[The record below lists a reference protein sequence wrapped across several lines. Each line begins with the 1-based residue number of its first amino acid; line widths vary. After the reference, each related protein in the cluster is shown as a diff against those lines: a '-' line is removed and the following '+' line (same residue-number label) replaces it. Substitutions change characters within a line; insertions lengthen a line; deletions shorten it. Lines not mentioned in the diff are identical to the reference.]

1 MKDLEE
7 MYLDAFFARV
17 DAGELIIPIE
27 GYDVE
32 HQAEHQADGDPEDAG
47 AKVKLEQN

>member
-17 DAGELIIPIE
+17 DAGELIILPHYP
-27 GYDVE
+27 GDDLDNDY
-32 HQAEHQADGDPEDAG
+32 ADEDSDAG
-47 AKVKLEQN
+47 REALE